1 MSSTMNHTASMTSTR
16 ADTEASG
23 EPAAVGTT
31 RIYRGASVE
40 ELIPRIQAEL
50 GGDAIVVH
58 QNSGLTG
65 GVGGFFQRPFVEIEA
80 RRGHPGVDLYDE
92 PDGGAV
98 MPPAVHAPIAP
109 QATRPPQALAPQQAM
124 APPVYGHT
132 GVVLRDTPTEPAP
145 APKTVFEPT
154 LERAPRNGTH
164 PSDLEQIDDEFAAV
178 LAETEVASMPSE
190 PRGGHDDELDD
201 DSREYVER
209 RRPPVAPSPSGRA
222 RKSVESSLLGV
233 GFGEELVAELIEAAA
248 AHARPL
254 MPSRSGLARSVRT
267 VLRQRIPS
275 CPPLPTPGATIAFVG
290 PGGSGRTSCCAAIL
304 KAYREHSTLPAAC
317 ATVVAAESRDEYSM
331 LLSPDIREPTPLS
344 APQLARSL
352 RRARREGLLLIDTP
366 PVSPADAGGIRA
378 LAALL
383 GTLKPDRVIVAL
395 PATLGDVAAAQ
406 LLQALRPLHAHAVAI
421 THGDETD
428 QLGVAVQAACRFELA
443 PEYLL
448 DRRRGGKELTLID
461 PSYLAN
467 TLLP

>member
-1 MSSTMNHTASMTSTR
+1 MSATMNHTATVASTR
-16 ADTEASG
+16 ADAAPSE
-23 EPAAVGTT
+23 EPAAVGST

-92 PDGGAV
+92 PGAGAV
-98 MPPAVHAPIAP
+98 VPPARRAPVAP
-109 QATRPPQALAPQQAM
+109 QATTAPEAIAPPEAM
-124 APPVYGHT
+124 APPVYGHN
-132 GVVLRDTPTEPAP
+132 GVVLSDAP
-145 APKTVFEPT
+145 AETTPETT

-164 PSDLEQIDDEFAAV
+164 PSDPGQIDDQFAAV
-178 LAETEVASMPSE
+178 LAETEVAAMPSE
-190 PRGGHDDELDD
+190 ALSRHDDELDA
-201 DSREYVER
+201 DSCEYIER
-209 RRPPVAPSPSGRA
+209 RQLALAPSPSGRA
-222 RKSVESSLLGV
+222 RRNIESGLLGV

-248 AHARPL
+248 AHALPL

-275 CPPLPTPGATIAFVG
+275 CPPLPTPGATIALVG

-317 ATVVAAESRDEYSM
+317 ATVVAADSRDEYSM
-331 LLSPDIREPTPLS
+331 LLSPDIREPMPLS
-344 APQLARSL
+344 APYLARSL
-352 RRARREGLLLIDTP
+352 RRARGEGLLLIDTP
-366 PVSPADAGGIRA
+366 PASPADAGGIRA

-395 PATLGDVAAAQ
+395 PATLGEVAAAQ
-406 LLQALRPLHAHAVAI
+406 LLRALRPLHARAVAI